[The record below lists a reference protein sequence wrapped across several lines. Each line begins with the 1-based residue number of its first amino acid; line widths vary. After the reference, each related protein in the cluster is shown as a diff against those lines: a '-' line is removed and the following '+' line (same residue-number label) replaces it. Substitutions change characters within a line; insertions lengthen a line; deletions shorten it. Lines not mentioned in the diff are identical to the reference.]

1 MSERSAPTTAMS
13 RSRSVGISGLPQ
25 VADMDS
31 VSLRIEYSPAARSVG
46 ARSAS
51 LKSPSVPAT
60 TRPMTNTPPAT
71 MLEASGL
78 IVMPSMP
85 MTQSTH
91 RVSTR
96 TTTMTTASNGTR

>member
-1 MSERSAPTTAMS
+1 
-13 RSRSVGISGLPQ
+13 
-25 VADMDS
+25 
-31 VSLRIEYSPAARSVG
+31 
-46 ARSAS
+46 
-51 LKSPSVPAT
+51 
-60 TRPMTNTPPAT
+60 MTNTPPAT